1 MKGSATDWNSSK
13 CRTTSSEP
21 SLRTAAIQIQ
31 IDKAILATTI
41 SQVSQAIKMQ
51 TFSDDQV
58 RQLAKP
64 DEIIHAIRNA
74 FARDFHATLRM
85 PVRSQIELAGS
96 ILLLMPCFDE
106 ELHAAGVK
114 IVSVSAKT
122 GVNATYALLDAETGK
137 VRAVLEANYLTDQ
150 RTAATSAVATDF
162 LARNDART
170 LGVFGAGR
178 QAVAH
183 FTMLRHVRDF
193 QQFFVCGSGRSDL
206 TAFVSRMKT
215 EHGIQVEAV
224 DAETCVRKSD
234 VLCTCTTSTEPL
246 LKGEWLRPGAHL
258 NLVGAFQPH
267 TREVDDEAVRRAR
280 VVVDTF
286 EGALEEAGDLLIPI
300 NKGIVDASHVI
311 ADLHQIVS
319 GKVIGRTSANDITLF
334 KSVGCALEDL
344 VTAKLIFDKIF

>member
-1 MKGSATDWNSSK
+1 
-13 CRTTSSEP
+13 
-21 SLRTAAIQIQ
+21 
-31 IDKAILATTI
+31 
-41 SQVSQAIKMQ
+41 MQ

-64 DEIIHAIRNA
+64 NEIIHAIRNA
-74 FARDFHATLRM
+74 FARDFRATLRM
-85 PVRSQIELAGS
+85 PVRTQIELAGS
-96 ILLLMPCFDE
+96 VLLLMPCFDQ

-114 IVSVSAKT
+114 IVSVGTKA

-137 VRAVLEANYLTDQ
+137 VQAVMDANYLTDQ

-162 LARNDART
+162 LARNNARS
-170 LGVFGAGR
+170 LGVFGSGR

-183 FTMLRHVRDF
+183 LTMLPHVRDF
-193 QQFFVCGSGRSDL
+193 QQFFVCGSARSHL
-206 TAFVSRMKT
+206 AAFVSRMKT
-215 EHGIQVEAV
+215 EYGIRIEAV
-224 DAETCVRKSD
+224 DAETCVRESD

-246 LKGEWLRPGAHL
+246 FKGEWLRPGTHL

-267 TREVDDEAVRRAR
+267 TREVDDETVRRAR

-286 EGALEEAGDLLIPI
+286 EGALTEAGDLLLPI

-311 ADLHQIVS
+311 ADLHQIAS
-319 GKVIGRTSANDITLF
+319 RGKIGRTSDDDITLF

-344 VTAKLIFDKIF
+344 VTAKLVFDKISNL